1 MAFSSLVRQMQC
13 RTYSHIIKMAKLSL
27 TPQRISQ
34 RHISFITTRHIS
46 STSYLLVDKDS
57 SFEVEENGSDSSA
70 KAQDQSKRSG
80 SVLTVRE
87 SSGSLHE
94 QGRAQTQL
102 SGHATPPE
110 QGAVDY
116 SYFKNI
122 ISSTKKVHESH
133 FETRVEI
140 DHLANEEL
148 YEPSHEGSELAETS
162 KPISQEEKGIQTQPG
177 VDITKPA
184 KVPGLKRLKPHLAV
198 QSATLTPFVNE

>member
-1 MAFSSLVRQMQC
+1 MAFSSLVRQVQC
-13 RTYSHIIKMAKLSL
+13 RTCIHFIKMAKLSL

-34 RHISFITTRHIS
+34 RHISFITARHIS
-46 STSYLLVDKDS
+46 RTSYLLVDKDN

-70 KAQDQSKRSG
+70 KAQDRSD

-87 SSGSLHE
+87 GSGSLHE

-102 SGHATPPE
+102 SGHTTPPE

-116 SYFKNI
+116 SYFQNI
-122 ISSTKKVHESH
+122 ISSTKKVRESH

-162 KPISQEEKGIQTQPG
+162 KPISKEEKGIQTQPG
-177 VDITKPA
+177 VDITKPV